1 MIVYVGL
8 TGLPASGKS
17 TVVDILEEWGNQL
30 SVRCFRYS
38 LSDEIRY
45 RLQEDGT
52 PISRQSLT
60 QYAND
65 LRKAHGSGI
74 LAQFVVHRMCQEI
87 QADTSTPIL
96 ALIDA
101 IRNPG
106 EVNRFR
112 NSLGNKFRLVAVR
125 ATERTIRQRLQARQ
139 REGESPVN
147 LHNLLEAEW
156 GINSS
161 KFELNIGA
169 CTEMADWQIWND
181 GSEQDL
187 REHVQA
193 MAKEHIVPLLRM
205 AQVDE
210 DQ

>member
-1 MIVYVGL
+1 MILYVGL
-8 TGLPASGKS
+8 TGLPASGKG
-17 TVVDILEEWGNQL
+17 TVADILEEWADQL
-30 SVRCFRYS
+30 SVCCFRYS

-45 RLQEDGT
+45 RLREEGI

-60 QYAND
+60 QHATD
-65 LRKAHGSGI
+65 LRKAYGSGV
-74 LAQFVVHRMCQEI
+74 LARFVVRRMQQEI
-87 QADTSTPIL
+87 QSDTLTPAL

-106 EVNRFR
+106 EVDELQ
-112 NSLGNKFRLVAVR
+112 NSLGNQFRLLAVR
-125 ATERTIRQRLQARQ
+125 ATGKTIRLRLQARQ
-139 REGESPVN
+139 REGESLVN

-181 GSEQDL
+181 GSKQDL

-193 MAKEHIVPLLRM
+193 MAEKQILPLMRT
-205 AQVDE
+205 VHVGDR
-210 DQ
+210 